1 MDSTLKTIIIMIII
15 LLIILCIVNYKKQEN
30 FTNDEAIQNVASLYN
45 QAKLS
50 VTDLT
55 STGISTLNTVNANGN
70 LTSNGNALFKN
81 GSWLPYTDGNN
92 YITSPNNIL
101 RGGPTTIQ
109 GDLNVSGNSNL
120 KNVSMTSL
128 SSPTANISNLTITP
142 NNIPVIPLQI
152 SPININQSWTWDNQ
166 IWAPKNGIGNII
178 FPAISAKLRT
188 VPIGSIIIFSIMG
201 NPTVE
206 RGQAIIITYKI
217 SDTQY
222 SYSPL
227 QGQILSI

>member
-1 MDSTLKTIIIMIII
+1 MDLTLKTIIIIII
-15 LLIILCIVNYKKQEN
+15 VLLIILCMINYKKQEN

-101 RGGPTTIQ
+101 RGGPTSIQ
-109 GDLNVSGNSNL
+109 GDLNVSGSSNL
-120 KNVSMTSL
+120 NTLTVNNGTTLNGVTNVGTLKAS
-128 SSPTANISNLTITP
+128 
-142 NNIPVIPLQI
+142 
-152 SPININQSWTWDNQ
+152 
-166 IWAPKNGIGNII
+166 NGIKLGPWNIVGTTNGLYM
-178 FPAISAKLRT
+178 FNDAMTGGMMLRMN
-188 VPIGSIIIFSIMG
+188 GGAAM
-201 NPTVE
+201 
-206 RGQAIIITYKI
+206 QAVAGTGPGDLYGYFNA
-217 SDTQY
+217 Y
-222 SYSPL
+222 SSVCKTCWATPL
-227 QGQILSI
+227 